1 MDSVSRFEIG
11 IGHGLSSKKVQLAGK
26 VVICNECAR
35 LPVEELDGVVA
46 RPVVD
51 PLSSRAGVPALQSVD
66 LSRPGKS
73 GFALFLVRHG
83 LNSEKG

>member
-1 MDSVSRFEIG
+1 
-11 IGHGLSSKKVQLAGK
+11 
-26 VVICNECAR
+26 